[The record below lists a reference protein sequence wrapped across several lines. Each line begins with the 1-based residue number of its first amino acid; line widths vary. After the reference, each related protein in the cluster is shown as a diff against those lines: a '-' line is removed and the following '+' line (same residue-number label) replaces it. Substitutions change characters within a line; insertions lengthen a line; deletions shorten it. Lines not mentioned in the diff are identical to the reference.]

1 MSGINIYNAIKAE
14 YDKRQKAAYDALEHR
29 KSIVYEK
36 IPRVREID
44 EEIRSLGLKYNKKIL
59 MTSGSKNLLIS
70 DFDFRINSLKEEK
83 IQLLKQAGFPEDYL
97 EPVYQCS
104 QCKDTGFI
112 RTEKGD
118 IKCSCYK
125 QQLINLLYSQ
135 SNLKLA
141 DIENFS
147 NFNENYYPDVVD
159 EQKYGIKKS
168 PRRHILGIKEDCLKF
183 IENFKL
189 PETKNLFF
197 CGPAGVGKTF
207 MANCIA
213 VELLNRGVTV
223 LYQPAP
229 ILFNTINE
237 YKLRSFKDD
246 AYQETGYKSIY
257 DVELLIIDD
266 LGTESPSAARYAD
279 FLTLLS
285 TRQSN
290 NLSKPCKTIIST
302 NIDIKKMYEY
312 YDERIVSRIIGYFDI
327 YKFAGED
334 IRKLKTLMGK

>member
-1 MSGINIYNAIKAE
+1 MLGINIYSAIKAE
-14 YDKRQKAAYDALEHR
+14 YDKRQKAAYDALEQR

-36 IPRVREID
+36 IPRLREID
-44 EEIRSLGLKYNKKIL
+44 EEIQTLGLKYNKKIL
-59 MTSGSKNLLIS
+59 LTSGSKELLIS
-70 DFDFRINSLKEEK
+70 DFNFRIGSLKEEK
-83 IQLLKQAGFPEDYL
+83 IQLLEEAGFPKDYL

-112 RTEKGD
+112 STQKGD
-118 IKCSCYK
+118 IKCACYK

-141 DIENFS
+141 EFENFS
-147 NFNENYYPDVVD
+147 TFNENYYPDVVD

-168 PRRHILGIKEDCLKF
+168 PRRQILGIKEDCLKF
-183 IENFKL
+183 IENFRS
-189 PETKNLFF
+189 PDTKNLFF

-207 MANCIA
+207 MTNCIA
-213 VELLNRGVTV
+213 VELLNRGITV

-229 ILFNTINE
+229 VLFNTINE
-237 YKLRSFKDD
+237 YKLRSLKDD
-246 AYQETGYKSIY
+246 TYQDAGYKSIY

-285 TRQSN
+285 TRQAN
-290 NLSKPCKTIIST
+290 DFSKPCKTIIST

-334 IRKLKTLMGK
+334 IRKLKILMEK